1 MKRNELWKSLV
12 AKPPK
17 MRFLVMLMCIFCTFN
32 AVFAN
37 VAADKTVT
45 IKSENIS
52 VKEALNMV
60 KKQTGINI
68 MYEDATLNNVPLKL
82 TLNKEPLEQALSVI
96 CSQAGM
102 RYELVENNYVLIL
115 PIDRNAKRR
124 TITGVIK
131 DDTGEPVIG
140 ASIVIQGTTF
150 GTVANMD
157 GQFMLSYPE
166 NTKNDE
172 LMISFIGMQTVKEK
186 IGNRHVF
193 NVKMESE
200 VTNLDEVVVVGYGT
214 SSIKDLTGSVASV
227 GLKQLSQLNT
237 PNVTSMLQ
245 NLAAGVQVSQNTGVP
260 GETVRVRVRG
270 ATSLTGSN
278 EPLYVIDGVPVEDP
292 SMLDAISPNDIQSM
306 DVLKDAS
313 AAAIYG
319 SRAANGVVIV
329 TTKKGVEGSK
339 PTVSFNYNVTTDVQI
354 KNFRILYGDEWR
366 ETVRRFAKETLVYD
380 PSNQYALEIL
390 EPNSTALG
398 SANTNWFD
406 EVKQTAIRHNA
417 DLTVSGGSKV
427 SKYLISLSV
436 FDQQGMVK
444 GGDLS
449 RYNARVSTE
458 MNVLPILRFG
468 INANMSYT
476 DQNNA
481 NTSLFS
487 AQGFRPDLPI
497 YNDNGEFDMSTG
509 QANPVANTYKKN
521 HDNIYRIMGTVYGE
535 VDIWKGFR
543 FRSSLSG
550 NLQFTEN
557 NSFSPSFL
565 STRNEASGS
574 EYHYKY
580 SKTVFDNTLNYNY
593 EFNKNHVLDAVAGI
607 SFERGISRSTRMNS
621 QTYPDNDIYTNLGSA
636 ASISSWGNGYNAS
649 GLFSSFARINYKLM
663 ERYLFTFTGRYDG
676 SSMFGSNNRYGFFP
690 SGAIAWRISQE
701 KFMKNLTFIN
711 DLKLRASV
719 GTTGTQNLTSF
730 SNRDL
735 YEATSYNNLSA
746 IIHKQVGNRDIR
758 WEKSTQYDL
767 GLDFALFDYR
777 LTGSISGYIKDTKD
791 LIWSFDFPPSATGGS
806 MQMNRNIGALTNR
819 GIEIN
824 LVGRVLSTKD
834 WNLDLTLN
842 MSHNKNKVTKL
853 VEEGRAQSAMNVV
866 VQGSYAD
873 QVLAVGYPMG
883 AFHGYE
889 YAGIIQ
895 DQARID
901 ELNAYAKS
909 KGQSYYDGNSLKPGH
924 LEIKDLNGDGI
935 INYNDRVI
943 IGNPDPDLFGGLT
956 ANLSYKQFSLFANFG
971 YQIGGLKIYN
981 KTLQNLPGQLT
992 GLIDYG
998 LNDRWSDTNKD
1009 AKYPALYIGDGVPRL
1024 TDHELFNASFF
1035 RLQEVRLTYN
1045 LPLNKVIKGQLFVS
1059 ATNLFTLTSYPG
1071 TDPATVNS
1079 NSNYG
1084 GNYETSTYPGFRSFS
1099 AGLKINL

>member
-1 MKRNELWKSLV
+1 MKRRMLLLLTCCIIGIG
-12 AKPPK
+12 
-17 MRFLVMLMCIFCTFN
+17 MVMAQTSKVTGKVLSEEDGE
-32 AVFAN
+32 AVIGA
-37 VAADKTVT
+37 TV
-45 IKSENIS
+45 
-52 VKEALNMV
+52 MV
-60 KKQTGINI
+60 KGTSIGVVT
-68 MYEDATLNNVPLKL
+68 DADGVFSLNNVPASA
-82 TLNKEPLEQALSVI
+82 KELE
-96 CSQAGM
+96 
-102 RYELVENNYVLIL
+102 
-115 PIDRNAKRR
+115 
-124 TITGVIK
+124 
-131 DDTGEPVIG
+131 
-140 ASIVIQGTTF
+140 
-150 GTVANMD
+150 
-157 GQFMLSYPE
+157 
-166 NTKNDE
+166 
-172 LMISFIGMQTVKEK
+172 ISFVGMETQVVKIK
-186 IGNRHVF
+186 PNLTIHMSVS
-193 NVKMESE
+193 SE
-200 VTNLDEVVVVGYGT
+200 MLDEVLITGTYG
-214 SSIKDLTGSVASV
+214 SAKKLGSMVGSVAAVRSEKISNRPSANFADALQGQVAGLQVFTSSGEPSENVSMRLRGV
-227 GLKQLSQLNT
+227 GSINSSTEPLFVLDGSPISSGVFTALN
-237 PNVTSMLQ
+237 PSDIENVT
-245 NLAAGVQVSQNTGVP
+245 
-260 GETVRVRVRG
+260 
-270 ATSLTGSN
+270 
-278 EPLYVIDGVPVEDP
+278 I
-292 SMLDAISPNDIQSM
+292 
-306 DVLKDAS
+306 LKDAS
-313 AAAIYG
+313 STAIYG

-339 PTVSFNYNVTTDVQI
+339 PTVNFNYNVTTDVQI

-427 SKYLISLSV
+427 SKYLISLSI

-476 DQNNA
+476 DQDNA
-481 NTSLFS
+481 GTSLFS
-487 AQGFRPDLPI
+487 AQGYRPDMPI

-607 SFERGISRSTRMNS
+607 SFERGISRSTRMNG

-636 ASISSWGNGYNAS
+636 ASISSWSNGYNAS

-853 VEEGRAQSAMNVV
+853 VEEGRAQSAMDVV

-998 LNDRWSDTNKD
+998 LNDRWSDTNKN

>member
-1 MKRNELWKSLV
+1 MRKDEIWNHLIMKMPSVLLLAIMLCMVVPAHAN
-12 AKPPK
+12 PP
-17 MRFLVMLMCIFCTFN
+17 T
-32 AVFAN
+32 
-37 VAADKTVT
+37 DKTVT
-45 IKSENIS
+45 IKNENIS

-60 KKQTGINI
+60 KRQTGVYI

-82 TLNKEPLEQALSVI
+82 TLDHEPLEQALAII

-102 RYELVENNYVLIL
+102 RYEPIEDNYILIL
-115 PIDRNAKRR
+115 PIDRNVRRR
-124 TITGVIK
+124 TITGTIK
-131 DDTGEPVIG
+131 DESGEPVIG

-150 GTVANMD
+150 GTVANMN

-166 NTKNDE
+166 STKNDE
-172 LMISFIGMQTVKEK
+172 LMISFVGMQTVKEK
-186 IGNRHVF
+186 IGERQVF
-193 NVKMESE
+193 NIKMTNE
-200 VTNLDEVVVVGYGT
+200 VTSLDEVIVVGYGI
-214 SSIKDLTGSVASV
+214 SSVKDLTGSVASV
-227 GLKQLSQLNT
+227 GAKQLSQLNT
-237 PNVTSMLQ
+237 TNVTSLLQ

-278 EPLYVIDGVPVEDP
+278 EPLYVIDGVPVDDP
-292 SMLDAISPNDIQSM
+292 DMLDAISPHDIQSM

-329 TTKKGVEGSK
+329 TTQKGVEGSK
-339 PTVSFNYNVTTDVQI
+339 PTVNFNYHVTTDVQI

-366 ETVRRFAKETLVYD
+366 ETVRRFARETLVYD

-398 SANTNWFD
+398 NANTHWFD
-406 EVKQTAIRHNA
+406 EVKQAAIRHNA
-417 DLTVSGGSKV
+417 DLTVSGGGKV

-436 FDQQGMVK
+436 LDQQGMVK

-449 RYNARVSTE
+449 RYNARVSTD

-476 DQNNA
+476 DQDNA
-481 NTSLFS
+481 GTSLFA
-487 AQGFRPDLPI
+487 AQGFRPDMPI
-497 YNDNGEFDMSTG
+497 YNENGEFDMSTG
-509 QANPVANTYKKN
+509 QANPVANTYKKD

-535 VDIWKGFR
+535 IDIWKGFR

-557 NSFSPSFL
+557 TSFSPSFL
-565 STRNEASGS
+565 TTRNEASGS

-580 SKTVFDNTLNYNY
+580 SKTVFDNTLNYKH
-593 EFNKNHVLDAVAGI
+593 EFNKNQVLDAVAGV
-607 SFERGISRSTRMNS
+607 SFERGISRSTYVYG

-636 ASISSWGNGYNAS
+636 ASLSSWGNGYNAS
-649 GLFSSFARINYKLM
+649 GLFSSFARINYKWM
-663 ERYLFTFTGRYDG
+663 DRYLFTFTGRYDG
-676 SSMFGSNNRYGFFP
+676 SSMFGANNRYGFFP
-690 SGAIAWRISQE
+690 SEAIAWRISQE
-701 KFMKNLTFIN
+701 KFMKSLTFVN
-711 DLKLRASV
+711 ELKLRASA
-719 GTTGTQNLTSF
+719 GTTGTQNLSSF

-746 IIHKQVGNRDIR
+746 IVHKQVGNRDIR
-758 WEKSTQYDL
+758 WEKSTQYDV

-791 LIWSFDFPPSATGGS
+791 LIWSFDFPSSATGGS

-824 LVGRVLSTKD
+824 LTGRIISTKD
-834 WNLDLTLN
+834 WDLDLTLN

-866 VQGSYAD
+866 VQGSYD
-873 QVLAVGYPMG
+873 QQVLAVGYPMG

-924 LEIKDLNGDGI
+924 LEIKDLNGDGT

-943 IGNPDPDLFGGLT
+943 IGSPDPDVFGGII
-956 ANLSYKQFSLFANFG
+956 ANLTYKRVGLFANFG
-971 YQIGGLKIYN
+971 YQIGGLKYYN
-981 KTLQNLPGQLT
+981 KALQNLPGQLT
-992 GLIDYG
+992 GLVDYG

-1009 AKYPALYIGDGVPRL
+1009 ARYPALYIGDGVARL
-1024 TDHELFNASFF
+1024 TDHALFDASFF
-1035 RLQEVRLTYN
+1035 RLQEVRLTYT
-1045 LPLNKVIKGQLFVS
+1045 LPLIKVIKGQLFVA
-1059 ATNLFTLTSYPG
+1059 ATNLFTITSYPG

-1084 GNYETSTYPGFRSFS
+1084 GNYETSSYPGFRSFS
-1099 AGLKINL
+1099 VGLKINL

>member
-1 MKRNELWKSLV
+1 MITDIEGNFALDAKQGDIIVISYIGMKSAEVKVPANGQIR
-12 AKPPK
+12 
-17 MRFLVMLMCIFCTFN
+17 VML
-32 AVFAN
+32 
-37 VAADKTVT
+37 
-45 IKSENIS
+45 
-52 VKEALNMV
+52 KE
-60 KKQTGINI
+60 
-68 MYEDATLNNVPLKL
+68 D
-82 TLNKEPLEQALSVI
+82 
-96 CSQAGM
+96 SQ
-102 RYELVENNYVLIL
+102 
-115 PIDRNAKRR
+115 
-124 TITGVIK
+124 
-131 DDTGEPVIG
+131 
-140 ASIVIQGTTF
+140 
-150 GTVANMD
+150 
-157 GQFMLSYPE
+157 
-166 NTKNDE
+166 
-172 LMISFIGMQTVKEK
+172 LM
-186 IGNRHVF
+186 
-193 NVKMESE
+193 
-200 VTNLDEVVVVGYGT
+200 DEVVVTGYGDFKKAT
-214 SSIKDLTGSVASV
+214 YTGSASVLNTDKLESLPVVSVAQMMEANIPGLSSVASS
-227 GLKQLSQLNT
+227 SQ
-237 PNVTSMLQ
+237 
-245 NLAAGVQVSQNTGVP
+245 P
-260 GETVRVRVRG
+260 GSKATVRVRG
-270 ATSLTGSN
+270 IASMNAST
-278 EPLYVIDGVPVEDP
+278 EPLYVLDGVPVASRDMSGLSANASAGGLGLIETLNP
-292 SMLDAISPNDIQSM
+292 ADIESIT
-306 DVLKDAS
+306 VLKDAAS
-313 AAAIYG
+313 ASLYG
-319 SRAANGVVIV
+319 AKGSNGVILI
-329 TTKKGVEGSK
+329 TTKKGKEGKMRVSMQATYGITDIAYNYRPIMGGEERRELIYEGFVNYRLNQGDSEAEAKAYADGQIDNYAARPANGYADWEDALLKKGHQQDYSLSVSGGNEKSNFIGTLGYTNQTGISINSGMERFTGRIDANSK
-339 PTVSFNYNVTTDVQI
+339 WNKFEYGMNATFSWTRNKHTPEGQYYASALYSSKYQLTPSIPIYNEDGSYHTGFQNNGGINPLYENSVDSNYARLARTMASAKAAYHILDGLKLSTIFTVDYSLNKDFFFYSPDGKDGEATQGSGQMMMIERMSYTSQTNLAYNKTFGKHNINAVLAYEVMKYDYEDM
-354 KNFRILYGDEWR
+354 YGEKQVYGQTLNPSLDNG
-366 ETVRRFAKETLVYD
+366 AK
-380 PSNQYALEIL
+380 P
-390 EPNSTALG
+390 
-398 SANTNWFD
+398 
-406 EVKQTAIRHNA
+406 A
-417 DLTVSGGSKV
+417 DLTNTRQEDAMVSYVGSLN
-427 SKYLISLSV
+427 Y
-436 FDQQGMVK
+436 G
-444 GGDLS
+444 
-449 RYNARVSTE
+449 
-458 MNVLPILRFG
+458 
-468 INANMSYT
+468 
-476 DQNNA
+476 
-481 NTSLFS
+481 
-487 AQGFRPDLPI
+487 
-497 YNDNGEFDMSTG
+497 YNDKYY
-509 QANPVANTYKKN
+509 A
-521 HDNIYRIMGTVYGE
+521 
-535 VDIWKGFR
+535 GFS
-543 FRSSLSG
+543 FR
-550 NLQFTEN
+550 
-557 NSFSPSFL
+557 
-565 STRNEASGS
+565 R
-574 EYHYKY
+574 
-580 SKTVFDNTLNYNY
+580 
-593 EFNKNHVLDAVAGI
+593 
-607 SFERGISRSTRMNS
+607 
-621 QTYPDNDIYTNLGSA
+621 
-636 ASISSWGNGYNAS
+636 
-649 GLFSSFARINYKLM
+649 
-663 ERYLFTFTGRYDG
+663 DG
-676 SSMFGSNNRYGFFP
+676 SSRLAPDTRWGNFWAVSA
-690 SGAIAWRISQE
+690 SWRLSQE
-701 KFMKNLTFIN
+701 NFMKNLTFIN

>member
-1 MKRNELWKSLV
+1 MKCTNYCFKPLGLLFLLCLIPLWAFSQN
-12 AKPPK
+12 
-17 MRFLVMLMCIFCTFN
+17 I
-32 AVFAN
+32 
-37 VAADKTVT
+37 TV
-45 IKSENIS
+45 KGV
-52 VKEALNMV
+52 VK
-60 KKQTGINI
+60 
-68 MYEDATLNNVPLKL
+68 DAT
-82 TLNKEPLEQALSVI
+82 
-96 CSQAGM
+96 
-102 RYELVENNYVLIL
+102 
-115 PIDRNAKRR
+115 
-124 TITGVIK
+124 
-131 DDTGEPVIG
+131 GESVIG
-140 ASIVIQGTTF
+140 ASVVQKGTSNGIITDIDGNFTLNVPSNSTIVISFVGYKTQEIP
-150 GTVANMD
+150 VAGKTQINVTM
-157 GQFMLSYPE
+157 
-166 NTKNDE
+166 
-172 LMISFIGMQTVKEK
+172 KEDTE
-186 IGNRHVF
+186 
-193 NVKMESE
+193 M
-200 VTNLDEVVVVGYGT
+200 LDEVVVVGYGQMKR
-214 SSIKDLTGSVASV
+214 SDLTGSVVSV
-227 GLKQLSQLNT
+227 NDQAIKKSV
-237 PNVTSMLQ
+237 PTSIDQVLQ
-245 NLAAGVQVSQNTGVP
+245 GRAAGVQIQANSGTP
-260 GETVRVRVRG
+260 GASTSIRIRG
-270 ATSLTGSN
+270 INSLNATN
-278 EPLYVIDGVPVEDP
+278 QPIFVIDGVVVDSATDDENSNPLSSINP
-292 SMLDAISPNDIQSM
+292 SDIVSM

-339 PTVSFNYNVTTDVQI
+339 PTVNFNYNVTTDVQI

-476 DQNNA
+476 DQDNA

-497 YNDNGEFDMSTG
+497 YNDNGEFDLSSG
-509 QANPVANTYKKN
+509 SANPVANTYKKN
-521 HDNIYRIMGTVYGE
+521 HNNIYRIMGTVYGE

-593 EFNKNHVLDAVAGI
+593 EFNKNHVLDAVAGV
-607 SFERGISRSTRMNS
+607 SFERGISRSTTMNG

-701 KFMKNLTFIN
+701 NFMKNLTFIN

-834 WNLDLTLN
+834 WSLDLTLN
-842 MSHNKNKVTKL
+842 MSHNKNKVTRL
-853 VEEGRAQSAMNVV
+853 VEEGKAQSAMDVV

-1024 TDHELFNASFF
+1024 TDHELFDASFF

-1045 LPLNKVIKGQLFVS
+1045 LPLNKVIKGQLFIS
-1059 ATNLFTLTSYPG
+1059 ATNLFTITSYPG

-1084 GNYETSTYPGFRSFS
+1084 GNYETSAYPGFRSFS

>member
-1 MKRNELWKSLV
+1 M
-12 AKPPK
+12 
-17 MRFLVMLMCIFCTFN
+17 F
-32 AVFAN
+32 
-37 VAADKTVT
+37 
-45 IKSENIS
+45 
-52 VKEALNMV
+52 
-60 KKQTGINI
+60 
-68 MYEDATLNNVPLKL
+68 
-82 TLNKEPLEQALSVI
+82 
-96 CSQAGM
+96 
-102 RYELVENNYVLIL
+102 
-115 PIDRNAKRR
+115 
-124 TITGVIK
+124 
-131 DDTGEPVIG
+131 
-140 ASIVIQGTTF
+140 
-150 GTVANMD
+150 
-157 GQFMLSYPE
+157 
-166 NTKNDE
+166 
-172 LMISFIGMQTVKEK
+172 
-186 IGNRHVF
+186 
-193 NVKMESE
+193 
-200 VTNLDEVVVVGYGT
+200 
-214 SSIKDLTGSVASV
+214 
-227 GLKQLSQLNT
+227 
-237 PNVTSMLQ
+237 
-245 NLAAGVQVSQNTGVP
+245 
-260 GETVRVRVRG
+260 
-270 ATSLTGSN
+270 
-278 EPLYVIDGVPVEDP
+278 
-292 SMLDAISPNDIQSM
+292 
-306 DVLKDAS
+306 
-313 AAAIYG
+313 
-319 SRAANGVVIV
+319 
-329 TTKKGVEGSK
+329 
-339 PTVSFNYNVTTDVQI
+339 
-354 KNFRILYGDEWR
+354 
-366 ETVRRFAKETLVYD
+366 
-380 PSNQYALEIL
+380 
-390 EPNSTALG
+390 
-398 SANTNWFD
+398 
-406 EVKQTAIRHNA
+406 
-417 DLTVSGGSKV
+417 
-427 SKYLISLSV
+427 
-436 FDQQGMVK
+436 
-444 GGDLS
+444 
-449 RYNARVSTE
+449 
-458 MNVLPILRFG
+458 
-468 INANMSYT
+468 
-476 DQNNA
+476 
-481 NTSLFS
+481 
-487 AQGFRPDLPI
+487 
-497 YNDNGEFDMSTG
+497 
-509 QANPVANTYKKN
+509 
-521 HDNIYRIMGTVYGE
+521 
-535 VDIWKGFR
+535 
-543 FRSSLSG
+543 
-550 NLQFTEN
+550 
-557 NSFSPSFL
+557 
-565 STRNEASGS
+565 
-574 EYHYKY
+574 
-580 SKTVFDNTLNYNY
+580 
-593 EFNKNHVLDAVAGI
+593 LDAVAGI

>member
-1 MKRNELWKSLV
+1 MKKMQIRMQLVCLFSMLLLFFPVEL
-12 AKPPK
+12 
-17 MRFLVMLMCIFCTFN
+17 
-32 AVFAN
+32 FA
-37 VAADKTVT
+37 
-45 IKSENIS
+45 
-52 VKEALNMV
+52 
-60 KKQTGINI
+60 QQG
-68 MYEDATLNNVPLKL
+68 
-82 TLNKEPLEQALSVI
+82 
-96 CSQAGM
+96 
-102 RYELVENNYVLIL
+102 
-115 PIDRNAKRR
+115 
-124 TITGVIK
+124 TITGKVV
-131 DDTGEPVIG
+131 DERGESVIG
-140 ASIVIQGTTF
+140 ATVMVKGSTDGTITDLDGNFKINGKVGTTI
-150 GTVANMD
+150 TV
-157 GQFMLSYPE
+157 SYVGYAPLE
-166 NTKNDE
+166 VKITK
-172 LMISFIGMQTVKEK
+172 LT
-186 IGNRHVF
+186 GNRFVM
-193 NVKMESE
+193 KEDSK
-200 VTNLDEVVVVGYGT
+200 TLDEVVVVGMGT
-214 SSIKDLTGSVASV
+214 QKRNTITAAVATV
-227 GLKQLSQLNT
+227 NADAIAT
-237 PNVTSMLQ
+237 RPVTDVTSALQGNLAGLNFASDASESGTGGEVGGEIKFNIRGIGSINGGEPYVLVDGVEQSLQ
-245 NLAAGVQVSQNTGVP
+245 NVNPADIES
-260 GETVRVRVRG
+260 
-270 ATSLTGSN
+270 
-278 EPLYVIDGVPVEDP
+278 
-292 SMLDAISPNDIQSM
+292 IS
-306 DVLKDAS
+306 VLKDAS

-339 PTVSFNYNVTTDVQI
+339 PTVNFNYNVTTDVQI

-427 SKYLISLSV
+427 SKYLISLSI

-476 DQNNA
+476 DQDNA
-481 NTSLFS
+481 GTSLFS
-487 AQGFRPDLPI
+487 AQGYRPDMPI

-607 SFERGISRSTRMNS
+607 SFERGISRSTRMNG

-895 DQARID
+895 DQTRID

-1045 LPLNKVIKGQLFVS
+1045 LPLNKVIKGQIFIS
-1059 ATNLFTLTSYPG
+1059 ATNLFTITSYPG

>member
-1 MKRNELWKSLV
+1 
-12 AKPPK
+12 
-17 MRFLVMLMCIFCTFN
+17 
-32 AVFAN
+32 
-37 VAADKTVT
+37 
-45 IKSENIS
+45 
-52 VKEALNMV
+52 
-60 KKQTGINI
+60 
-68 MYEDATLNNVPLKL
+68 
-82 TLNKEPLEQALSVI
+82 
-96 CSQAGM
+96 
-102 RYELVENNYVLIL
+102 
-115 PIDRNAKRR
+115 
-124 TITGVIK
+124 
-131 DDTGEPVIG
+131 
-140 ASIVIQGTTF
+140 
-150 GTVANMD
+150 
-157 GQFMLSYPE
+157 
-166 NTKNDE
+166 
-172 LMISFIGMQTVKEK
+172 
-186 IGNRHVF
+186 
-193 NVKMESE
+193 
-200 VTNLDEVVVVGYGT
+200 
-214 SSIKDLTGSVASV
+214 
-227 GLKQLSQLNT
+227 
-237 PNVTSMLQ
+237 
-245 NLAAGVQVSQNTGVP
+245 
-260 GETVRVRVRG
+260 
-270 ATSLTGSN
+270 
-278 EPLYVIDGVPVEDP
+278 
-292 SMLDAISPNDIQSM
+292 
-306 DVLKDAS
+306 
-313 AAAIYG
+313 
-319 SRAANGVVIV
+319 
-329 TTKKGVEGSK
+329 
-339 PTVSFNYNVTTDVQI
+339 
-354 KNFRILYGDEWR
+354 
-366 ETVRRFAKETLVYD
+366 
-380 PSNQYALEIL
+380 
-390 EPNSTALG
+390 
-398 SANTNWFD
+398 
-406 EVKQTAIRHNA
+406 
-417 DLTVSGGSKV
+417 
-427 SKYLISLSV
+427 
-436 FDQQGMVK
+436 
-444 GGDLS
+444 
-449 RYNARVSTE
+449 
-458 MNVLPILRFG
+458 
-468 INANMSYT
+468 
-476 DQNNA
+476 
-481 NTSLFS
+481 
-487 AQGFRPDLPI
+487 
-497 YNDNGEFDMSTG
+497 
-509 QANPVANTYKKN
+509 
-521 HDNIYRIMGTVYGE
+521 
-535 VDIWKGFR
+535 
-543 FRSSLSG
+543 
-550 NLQFTEN
+550 
-557 NSFSPSFL
+557 
-565 STRNEASGS
+565 
-574 EYHYKY
+574 
-580 SKTVFDNTLNYNY
+580 
-593 EFNKNHVLDAVAGI
+593 
-607 SFERGISRSTRMNS
+607 
-621 QTYPDNDIYTNLGSA
+621 
-636 ASISSWGNGYNAS
+636 
-649 GLFSSFARINYKLM
+649 
-663 ERYLFTFTGRYDG
+663 
-676 SSMFGSNNRYGFFP
+676 
-690 SGAIAWRISQE
+690 
-701 KFMKNLTFIN
+701 MKNLTFIN

-853 VEEGRAQSAMNVV
+853 VEEGRAQSAMDVV

-943 IGNPDPDLFGGLT
+943 IGNPDPDLFDGLT